1 MQISAKALRVLT
13 AEQISAEELYR
24 MLDEAAFTSVRGC
37 NRRYFQWL
45 FVVRDNVLRDMQLL
59 EVVEVGKGKDRML
72 EEHDACNGE
81 GCRECGWIGQ
91 VSRAIADTTAAAMH
105 AAS

>member
-1 MQISAKALRVLT
+1 MKISAKALRVLT
-13 AEQISAEELYR
+13 AEQISAEELYT

-45 FVVRDNVLRDMQLL
+45 FVVQDNVLCDMQRL
-59 EVVEVGKGKDRML
+59 EVVEVGKGQDRML

-81 GCRECGWIGQ
+81 GCRSCGWIGS
-91 VSRAIADTTAAAMH
+91 VSRAVADTTAAAMH
-105 AAS
+105 ATP